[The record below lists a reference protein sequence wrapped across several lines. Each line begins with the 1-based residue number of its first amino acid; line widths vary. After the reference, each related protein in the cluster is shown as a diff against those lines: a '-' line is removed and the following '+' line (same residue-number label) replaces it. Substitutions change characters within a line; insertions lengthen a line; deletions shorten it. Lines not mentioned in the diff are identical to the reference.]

1 MSTEKLLRERRAAL
15 AANRAESL
23 ALEREIE
30 KLNRRLSDEKIQEI
44 TEDLATYQGG
54 LNLAPIRDAL
64 VGDNTA
70 TDLEGILGNT
80 LCLLGVGPW
89 ESDGFSDFLAER
101 DFLLTD
107 PEHSFDVLVLGR
119 SINEE
124 EMISLRAILD
134 YQIDRAE
141 PLTVVSQELLMLAL
155 VTLENPLQIL
165 SEDELY
171 ELSEGHGGLTT
182 VIEYEGFE
190 WPFQEGS
197 LDEDEESEEDEIFEF
212 DASALSAES
221 PLHRVGYTVAE
232 GRLSVA
238 ERRRCLK
245 RMFEIDG
252 DDVFKEREEYQV
264 WGNAETQQRLYAMAR
279 HISWLIGFRGETAPN
294 AAERWRS
301 DLAWLKENYYR
312 SGMKFGWPMTGASRF
327 QSKER
332 EAPPAPL
339 SSTWPFPTSKRR

>member
-1 MSTEKLLRERRAAL
+1 MSTEKILRERRAAL
-15 AANRAESL
+15 AANRAESM

-30 KLNRRLSDEKIQEI
+30 KLVHRLNNEKIQEI
-44 TEDLATYQGG
+44 TDDLATYQGG

-70 TDLEGILGNT
+70 TNLDGILGDT
-80 LCLLGVGPW
+80 LCLLGIGPW
-89 ESDGFSDFLAER
+89 KSNDFSGFLTER

-119 SINEE
+119 SIDEE

-134 YQIDRAE
+134 YHIDRAE
-141 PLTVVSQELLMLAL
+141 PLTVVSQELLVLAL
-155 VTLENPLQIL
+155 VTLENPLELL
-165 SEDELY
+165 SEDELH
-171 ELSEGHGGLTT
+171 ELAEGHGGLTT

-190 WPFQEGS
+190 WLFQEGD
-197 LDEDEESEEDEIFEF
+197 LEEGAEDEEDAIFEF

-232 GRLSVA
+232 GKLSVL

-245 RMFEIDG
+245 EMFEIDG
-252 DDVFKEREEYQV
+252 DAVFKAKDEYRI
-264 WGNAETQQRLYAMAR
+264 WGNAETQQRLYAMAK
-279 HISWLIGFRGETAPN
+279 HISWLIGFRGETAPK

-312 SGMKFGWPMTGASRF
+312 SGMKFGWPMTGASRS
-327 QSKER
+327 QSEVRKS
-332 EAPPAPL
+332 PPVL
-339 SSTWPFPTSKRR
+339 ISSTWPFPTNRR

>member
-15 AANRAESL
+15 AANRTQSL

-30 KLNRRLSDEKIQEI
+30 KLTRRLNDEKIQEI
-44 TEDLATYQGG
+44 TDDLATYQGG

-70 TDLEGILGNT
+70 TDLDGTLGNT
-80 LCLLGVGPW
+80 LCLLGIGPW
-89 ESDGFSDFLAER
+89 ESDDFSDFLAER

-107 PEHSFDVLVLGR
+107 HKHSFDVLVLGR
-119 SINEE
+119 SIDEE

-141 PLTVVSQELLMLAL
+141 PLTVVSQELLILAL
-155 VTLENPLQIL
+155 VTLENPLELL

-171 ELSEGHGGLTT
+171 AVAAGHGGLTT
-182 VIEYEGFE
+182 VIEYEGFD
-190 WPFQEGS
+190 WLFQEGGRE
-197 LDEDEESEEDEIFEF
+197 EDEENEDEIFEF

-245 RMFEIDG
+245 EMFEIDG
-252 DDVFKEREEYQV
+252 DDVFKAKEEYQV
-264 WGNAETQQRLYAMAR
+264 WGNAGTQQRLYAMAR

-294 AAERWRS
+294 AAERWRN
-301 DLAWLKENYYR
+301 DLEWLKENYYR
-312 SGMKFGWPMTGASRF
+312 SGMKFGWPLSNAPRS

-332 EAPPAPL
+332 KASPPPI
-339 SSTWPFPTSKRR
+339 SSTWPFPTRQR

>member
-15 AANRAESL
+15 AASRAESL

-70 TDLEGILGNT
+70 KDLDGILGNT

-89 ESDGFSDFLAER
+89 EPDDFSDFLAER

-107 PEHSFDVLVLGR
+107 HKHFFDVLVLGR
-119 SINEE
+119 SIDEE

-141 PLTVVSQELLMLAL
+141 PLTVVSQELLVLAL
-155 VTLENPLQIL
+155 VTLENPLELL

-171 ELSEGHGGLTT
+171 ELAEGHGGLTT

-190 WPFQEGS
+190 WIFQEGG
-197 LDEDEESEEDEIFEF
+197 LEEDEESEDDEIFEF

-221 PLHRVGYTVAE
+221 PLHRVGYTVAK
-232 GRLSVA
+232 GKLSVA

-245 RMFEIDG
+245 EMFEIDG
-252 DDVFKEREEYQV
+252 DDVFKAREEYQV
-264 WGNAETQQRLYAMAR
+264 WGNAKTQQRLYAMAK
-279 HISWLIGFRGETAPN
+279 HISWLIGFRGENLPN

-312 SGMKFGWPMTGASRF
+312 SGMKFDWPITGASRF

-332 EAPPAPL
+332 EVPPVPI
-339 SSTWPFPTSKRR
+339 SSTWPFPTTRC